1 MSETVNFESQ
11 SNMELTASEC
21 ELGTPGRP
29 DEDSVAAVTAEP
41 DWETLKRGLYWCLW
55 LGGLYC
61 GVMVVVAYWAFTQLV
76 RGVFELATFLLTQ
89 GGFLA

>member
-11 SNMELTASEC
+11 PNMELTATEC
-21 ELGTPGRP
+21 ELATS
-29 DEDSVAAVTAEP
+29 DEAGVAAVTAEP

-55 LGGLYC
+55 LCGLYC